1 MYRRLCKK
9 KGKWGTWAQRKQHIH
24 NLCSMQEP
32 ARSLVHPQCPINMMQ
47 ANPNTYICT
56 RNHYVRYSFKNK
68 ALTQEKIK
76 ITSSITNQTHPP
88 GISRVITLKT
98 AFFLHRDD
106 NTPKTNKWLHQK
118 IKTKANCAYKYMIIS
133 VKFLDLPTPNSRK
146 RILQAIHE
154 VVYNLTWKI
163 LF

>member
-1 MYRRLCKK
+1 M
-9 KGKWGTWAQRKQHIH
+9 
-24 NLCSMQEP
+24 
-32 ARSLVHPQCPINMMQ
+32 
-47 ANPNTYICT
+47 
-56 RNHYVRYSFKNK
+56 
-68 ALTQEKIK
+68 
-76 ITSSITNQTHPP
+76 
-88 GISRVITLKT
+88 T
-98 AFFLHRDD
+98 A
-106 NTPKTNKWLHQK
+106 PK